1 MTIKILTDSACD
13 ILKEDCDQYDI
24 EIIPVYVTEGEK
36 NYRDGIDI
44 TAETVFE
51 NMRQGVVYKTAQIP
65 YGDFYKR
72 FEELILQK
80 QVFIYLAF
88 SSGLSGTYQAAALAE
103 RDLKEKYPEANF
115 KVFDTRAVCYGLG
128 HLVYQAAAAAARGE
142 DMQALSKRIAYGID
156 HIHHVFTVTDLQYL
170 YRGGRLNKGT
180 AIIGNMLKIKPL
192 LEVSDAGELKQ
203 IDKIR
208 GDKKLLKAMLDY
220 LAEKGGDWEHQTIGI
235 SHADNPKLVEAFVKM
250 AEKRFKTDKFKITL
264 LGATVG
270 THSGPGTFAV
280 FFFDECPQWVRL

>member
-1 MTIKILTDSACD
+1 MKIKILTDSACD
-13 ILKEDCDQYDI
+13 ILKEDCEKYDI
-24 EIIPVYVTEGEK
+24 EIMPIYVIEGES

-44 TAETVFE
+44 TPEVVFE
-51 NMRQGVVYKTAQIP
+51 NMRKGVVYKTAQIP
-65 YGDFYKR
+65 YNDFYKR

-80 QVFIYLAF
+80 KTFIYLAF

-103 RDLKEKYPEANF
+103 RDLKVEYSDAIF
-115 KVFDTRAVCYGLG
+115 KVIDTKAVCYGLG
-128 HLVYQAAAAAARGE
+128 HLVYHAAVAASNGE
-142 DMQALSKRIAYGID
+142 DMEALTKSINYGIKQIR
-156 HIHHVFTVTDLQYL
+156 HIFTVTDLQYL

-192 LEVSDAGELKQ
+192 LEVNDSGELEQ

-208 GDKKLLKAMLDY
+208 GDKKLLKTIIDY
-220 LAEKGGDWEHQTIGI
+220 LEENRRNWEDQTIGI

-250 AEKRFKTDKFKITL
+250 AEKRLKTDKFKIAI

-280 FFFDECPQWVRL
+280 FFFDEYAQ